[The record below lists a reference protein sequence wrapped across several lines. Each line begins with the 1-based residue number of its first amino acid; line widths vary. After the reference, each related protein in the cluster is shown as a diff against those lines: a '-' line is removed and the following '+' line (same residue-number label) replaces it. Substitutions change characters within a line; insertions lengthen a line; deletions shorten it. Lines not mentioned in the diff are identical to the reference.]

1 MLECKGMVSD
11 MADKPSLK
19 PNIEMECQ
27 ARVFGKSCDG
37 QTGDICRFRLLKLL
51 PVYRSLC
58 IQLITVVI
66 TPVTREPIIIN
77 RFIGL
82 SLIHI

>member
-1 MLECKGMVSD
+1 MLGYKGIVSD

-19 PNIEMECQ
+19 PNIEMECE

-37 QTGDICRFRLLKLL
+37 KTGDIYRFRLPKLL

-58 IQLITVVI
+58 IQK
-66 TPVTREPIIIN
+66 
-77 RFIGL
+77 
-82 SLIHI
+82 